1 MAVSKVVLAKLSPTM
16 EEGTIVKWNK
26 KEGDVIKV
34 GDVLAEIETDKANME
49 MESQGAGVLR
59 KILVQAGGKAPIGTL
74 IGVIAEPNEDI
85 APLIAKSGGP
95 AKPAAPAAPAA
106 GDPAAPAAGDPA
118 APAAKDGA
126 KGAAPK
132 EAAKRD
138 PPPEQE
144 ATSKDSAAKQ
154 EGAAKAAPAA
164 GAGATG
170 PADAAAASAAT
181 PAPAPAETAPDPVSA
196 GANAAA
202 KAAPGDQSASVASSV
217 ETQPASAPAPPSN
230 GDAAP
235 RPAPPQG
242 AASGDG
248 GRVKSSPLARS
259 MAAQKNIDL
268 SSVAGSGPGGRII
281 KRDIESWSGS
291 APRAATG
298 AAASAP
304 AARPA
309 APVPSV
315 APGTEIPLSSMR
327 KVIAKRLAESKFTAP
342 HFYVSMEI
350 AMDGAV
356 GLREQ
361 IQRLEDVKVSFNDL
375 IVKACAK
382 ALTRFP
388 MVNASW
394 MGDKIATHAEV
405 HIGVAVAVPDG
416 LIVPVVRNADRK
428 SILDISR
435 EVKDLAGR
443 ARDKK
448 LKPEEFMGSTFS
460 ISNLG
465 MYDVTEFTAIINPPE
480 SAILAVGAV
489 RRIPV
494 VDGDDIRIGHRMT
507 VTMSS
512 DHRVVDGALAAQFL
526 NEVRRL
532 LESPV
537 SLFV

>member
-49 MESQGAGVLR
+49 MESQSAGVLR
-59 KILVQAGGKAPIGTL
+59 KILVPTGGRAPIGTL

-85 APLIAKSGGP
+85 APLIAKAGAA
-95 AKPAAPAAPAA
+95 AKPAPAAAPPKAEAAPAA
-106 GDPAAPAAGDPA
+106 APAKPEPA
-118 APAAKDGA
+118 
-126 KGAAPK
+126 
-132 EAAKRD
+132 
-138 PPPEQE
+138 
-144 ATSKDSAAKQ
+144 
-154 EGAAKAAPAA
+154 AAKAEPAS
-164 GAGATG
+164 
-170 PADAAAASAAT
+170 P
-181 PAPAPAETAPDPVSA
+181 APDPVTA

-202 KAAPGDQSASVASSV
+202 KAASTVQ
-217 ETQPASAPAPPSN
+217 APAEE
-230 GDAAP
+230 
-235 RPAPPQG
+235 
-242 AASGDG
+242 G
-248 GRVKSSPLARS
+248 GRVKASPLARS
-259 MAAQKNIDL
+259 MAAHNKIDL

-281 KRDIESWSGS
+281 KRDIESWSGG
-291 APRAATG
+291 APRAASGG
-298 AAASAP
+298 AAPAP

-309 APVPSV
+309 APAPSIV
-315 APGTEIPLSSMR
+315 PGTEVPLSNMR
-327 KVIAKRLAESKFTAP
+327 KTIAKRLSESKFTAP
-342 HFYVSMEI
+342 HFYVTMEI

-356 GLREQ
+356 DLREQ
-361 IQRLEDVKVSFNDL
+361 IQRLENVKVSFNDL
-375 IVKACAK
+375 VLKACAK

-394 MGDKIATHAEV
+394 MGDRIATHAEV
-405 HIGVAVAVPDG
+405 HIGVAVAMPDG

-435 EVKDLAGR
+435 EVKDLATR
-443 ARDKK
+443 AKDRK
-448 LKPEEFMGSTFS
+448 LKPEEFTGSTFS
-460 ISNLG
+460 ISNMG
-465 MYDVTEFTAIINPPE
+465 MFDVTEFTAIINPPE
-480 SAILAVGAV
+480 SAILAVGSV
-489 RRIPV
+489 RKVPV
-494 VDGDDIRIGHRMT
+494 VDGDDIRIGHRMN